1 MSSEKKGP
9 QDSDRKKQ
17 LGPEHQKKTPR
28 PHGASSCGVA
38 VVDAQRKVVHTSP
51 LLAQWLNLEEGD
63 TSLYCYQRL
72 WGKDSPCS
80 QCPRCREEK
89 HNGEPVSFIHEH
101 HSPAKGS
108 RPYRVIIVPL
118 LPLTDG
124 PDCILEIVQDISPN
138 DDDEKRLN
146 HEENFFSN
154 LVESS
159 LEAFFVT
166 NLNGTITH
174 LSKGGEKILG
184 YTSGEIIG
192 KSVSDLYVQGQHE
205 SQKIME
211 MLYEHEACPNY
222 ETRVFNKDGKIL
234 ALGLSLSLLRNNLG
248 EIIGTLGIGKDIT
261 EAKKIERR
269 MQQSDKMATVGEL
282 AAGLAH
288 EIGTP
293 LTVIQGTTEYLMM
306 DMDPG
311 DPARQEFETILSQT
325 GRITELVEQLL
336 NFSRYSNPEMGP
348 VDVNDLLLNV
358 LRLMDHQIN
367 KHDCFVETIF
377 EPDLPVISGDKN
389 QLEQAFLNV
398 LLNAVQS
405 LPGRGTVTITT
416 RAIENGGPWVAVSF
430 ADTGCGI
437 SETNIKRIFDPFFTT
452 KSVGKCIGLGL
463 TACHR
468 IIEDHNGIIEVESA
482 LGTGSAFTI
491 KIPYENNG
499 TISNDQ

>member
-1 MSSEKKGP
+1 MSVNQNNP
-9 QDSDRKKQ
+9 QDRSCKQ
-17 LGPEHQKKTPR
+17 GNQPKGQTKISPRLGP
-28 PHGASSCGVA
+28 SSCGVA
-38 VVDAQRKVVHTSP
+38 VVDARRKVVRTNP
-51 LLAQWLNLEEGD
+51 LLNQWLNLEERD
-63 TSLYCYQRL
+63 KSLFCYQYL
-72 WGKDSPCS
+72 WGLDRPCS
-80 QCPRCREEK
+80 QCPRS
-89 HNGEPVSFIHEH
+89 HNNLNADPVSFIHQYP
-101 HSPAKGS
+101 SPTQGTH
-108 RPYRVIIVPL
+108 PYRVIIVPL

-124 PDCILEIVQDISPN
+124 PDCFLEIVHDISHD
-138 DDDEKRLN
+138 DDDEERLH
-146 HEENFFSN
+146 HEENFFTN

-166 NLNGTITH
+166 NLNGSITH

-184 YTSGEIIG
+184 YSPREIVG
-192 KSVSDLYVQGQHE
+192 KSVSDLYVQGQQE

-211 MLYEHEACPNY
+211 ILYEQDACPNY
-222 ETRVFNKDGKIL
+222 ETRVFKKDGKIL
-234 ALGLSLSLLRNNLG
+234 TLSLSLSLLRNHDG
-248 EIIGTLGIGKDIT
+248 EVIGTLGIGKDIT
-261 EAKKIERR
+261 EVKKIERR

-306 DMDPG
+306 DIDNNDPI
-311 DPARQEFETILSQT
+311 RQEFETILSQT

-348 VDVNDLLLNV
+348 VDVNDLIITV

-367 KHDCFVETIF
+367 KYNCFMETIF

-398 LLNAVQS
+398 MLNAVQS
-405 LPGRGTVTITT
+405 VQDKGTVTITS
-416 RAIENGGPWVAVSF
+416 RSIEKDGTWVAISF
-430 ADTGCGI
+430 KDTGSGV

-468 IIEDHNGIIEVESA
+468 IIEDHNGIIEVESS
-482 LGTGSAFTI
+482 LGKGSTFTI
-491 KIPYENNG
+491 KIPYEDNG
-499 TISNDQ
+499 IISKHE